1 MDFQSIFQRIS
12 AKVRTTV
19 YLVLATV
26 ALILTAL
33 KAGDVDAL
41 WGFSTLK
48 ALAMIGVLATPFGFT
63 AAANVN
69 VAPGAEESG
78 PGMAAGVD
86 PGQPTDVA

>member
-1 MDFQSIFQRIS
+1 MDFQSIFQRIPTK
-12 AKVRTTV
+12 ARNGA
-19 YLVLATV
+19 YLTLATV

-41 WGFSTLK
+41 WGFSTIR
-48 ALAMIGVLATPFGFT
+48 ALAVIGVLATPFGFT

-69 VAPGAEESG
+69 VAESATESG

-86 PGQPTDVA
+86 PEQPTDVE